1 MAKLGDVFPLVR
13 NGASI
18 RQTDGASGIPITRI
32 ETISNREI
40 DRNKFG
46 YADITDSSKYK
57 DYILQDGDIL
67 MSHINSEKHLGKVAL
82 YRKQGNEQIIH
93 GMNLLML
100 RANPLD
106 VFPPY
111 ATHFFETPTF
121 LMQIQKITKKSVNQ
135 ASFTVTALKEIK
147 IPLPSLDEQRR
158 IAAVLDK
165 VSGLIAKRREQLD
178 KLDELVKARFV
189 EMFGDPLLDSG
200 KYPKVPLGSLAEVGS
215 SKRIFEKEYVSEG
228 VPFYRTKE
236 IVELSKGNRI
246 TTELFITRERYD
258 EIRREYGVPQTGDL
272 LISAVGTIGVI
283 WIVDGKNDFY
293 FKDGNLLR
301 VATSEKFVPI
311 YLKYLLES
319 LIGAY
324 KLEMSSGTAYA
335 ALTISALK
343 EILVYEVPL
352 AEQEQFATFV
362 KQIDKSKL
370 TIQQSLDKL
379 EVLKKALMQQYL
391 G

>member
-18 RQTDGASGIPITRI
+18 RQTDGATGIPITRI

-46 YADITDSSKYK
+46 YANIIDGSKYK

-100 RANPLD
+100 RANPSVL
-106 VFPPY
+106 FPPY
-111 ATHFFETPTF
+111 ATYFFETPAF

-135 ASFTVTALKEIK
+135 ASFTVTALKEIE
-147 IPLPSLDEQRR
+147 IPLPPLDEQRR

-178 KLDELVKARFV
+178 KLDKLVKARFV
-189 EMFGDPLLDSG
+189 EMFGGINDS
-200 KYPKVPLGSLAEVGS
+200 KLYPYVPIDNFTTVVSGGTPD
-215 SKRIFEKEYVSEG
+215 RGNIEYWQGGTIRWV
-228 VPFYRTKE
+228 K
-236 IVELSKGNRI
+236 
-246 TTELFITRERYD
+246 TTELQNNVINDTDEKITQLGLENSSAKIVPAHSIVVAMYGQGKTRGMTGYLATECSTNQACACILPSKGVNQRFLWQYMILSYD
-258 EIRREYGVPQTGDL
+258 TLRNMAKGGNQPNLNIGIIKQFPVLMPSLELQEIF
-272 LISAVGTIGVI
+272 S
-283 WIVDGKNDFY
+283 
-293 FKDGNLLR
+293 
-301 VATSEKFVPI
+301 KFV
-311 YLKYLLES
+311 
-319 LIGAY
+319 
-324 KLEMSSGTAYA
+324 
-335 ALTISALK
+335 
-343 EILVYEVPL
+343 
-352 AEQEQFATFV
+352 EQTDQ
-362 KQIDKSKL
+362 SKL

-379 EVLKKALMQQYL
+379 EVLKKALMQQYF

>member
-121 LMQIQKITKKSVNQ
+121 LMQIQKITKKSVNK

-147 IPLPSLDEQRR
+147 IPIPSLDEQRR

-189 EMFGDPLLDSG
+189 EMFGDETEFDRWPSCTIGDVADICVG
-200 KYPKVPLGSLAEVGS
+200 VVIKPTQYYADQGIPAFRSLNIGEMRVKDGDWVY
-215 SKRIFEKEYVSEG
+215 F
-228 VPFYRTKE
+228 TKE
-236 IVELSKGNRI
+236 GHQKNQKSVVR
-246 TTELFITRERYD
+246 
-258 EIRREYGVPQTGDL
+258 
-272 LISAVGTIGVI
+272 
-283 WIVDGKNDFY
+283 KNDVLVVRS
-293 FKDGNLLR
+293 GAPGTAC
-301 VATSEKFVPI
+301 VATEKYDGYNAVDIIIAHPDNTKVDSTFLAAFTNMPHGMNQIRGRTGGAAQQHFNVGG
-311 YLKYLLES
+311 YKTLR
-319 LIGAY
+319 LIMPPMDQQQ
-324 KLEMSSGTAYA
+324 K
-335 ALTISALK
+335 
-343 EILVYEVPL
+343 
-352 AEQEQFATFV
+352 FASFV
-362 KQIDKSKL
+362 KQTDKSKL

-379 EVLKKALMQQYL
+379 EVLKKALMQQYF

>member
-1 MAKLGDVFPLVR
+1 MAKLWDVFPLVR

-178 KLDELVKARFV
+178 KLDELVKSRFV
-189 EMFGDPLLDSG
+189 EMFGDNYTNPRNLPILKWDDVFITKTGKLDSNAAVVDG
-200 KYPKVPLGSLAEVGS
+200 KYPFFTCAKEVLSIDTYAFDQEALLLAGNNAAGKYDVKYYEGRFNAYQRTYVLSLKGNWSYKLFKFQLEEKLDYLQQQSLGGL
-215 SKRIFEKEYVSEG
+215 
-228 VPFYRTKE
+228 TKYLTLK
-236 IVELSKGNRI
+236 ILGELSFLLPPMEDQKI
-246 TTELFITRERYD
+246 FD
-258 EIRREYGVPQTGDL
+258 E
-272 LISAVGTIGVI
+272 
-283 WIVDGKNDFY
+283 F
-293 FKDGNLLR
+293 
-301 VATSEKFVPI
+301 
-311 YLKYLLES
+311 
-319 LIGAY
+319 
-324 KLEMSSGTAYA
+324 A
-335 ALTISALK
+335 A
-343 EILVYEVPL
+343 
-352 AEQEQFATFV
+352 
-362 KQIDKSKL
+362 QIDKTKL

-379 EVLKKALMQQYL
+379 EVLKKALMQQYF